1 MDIRATTSTV
11 AGIVDFHTVFKSRHC
26 KVGAARLLVCPFAVF
41 VFSDRHNLAC
51 RNLNGYICRSDKRTH
66 LTSNSCRTVCHAAK
80 HTVSSADCGYAVI
93 FRCPR
98 KSHRVDRHCLLVD
111 NSLHLH
117 RIFALIV
124 NHDVF
129 QSESNIIACRHIYR
143 KHCLNTVVSSL
154 QSTHTFACAI
164 ECGAVVDNLAE
175 SLVAAELNALQVCI
189 DKHTILVVA
198 IEFRSIDTVFREV
211 HRPVY
216 ETHLS
221 DSLVVRHISNNKQTA
236 CHSTL
241 FAVARLVEH
250 AKRLC
255 IHCRRAAAVDID
267 SLVGTSIVKH
277 SGKFLSVYTSRN
289 CATAVDNHHHQF
301 SVVCRIADTC
311 ARMARAGV
319 ATVAFRVEHLARF

>member
-1 MDIRATTSTV
+1 MDICATTRTV
-11 AGIVDFHTVFKSRHC
+11 ACIVDFHTVFKSRNN
-26 KVGAARLLVCPFAVF
+26 KVGTAKLRVFPFAIF
-41 VFSDRHNLAC
+41 IFRDRHNLAC
-51 RNLNGYICRSDKRTH
+51 RNLDRHICSSHKRTH
-66 LTSNSCRTVCHAAK
+66 FTSNSCRTICHSAK

-93 FRCPR
+93 FRCPS
-98 KSHRVDRHCLLVD
+98 KSHRVDRHRFLIN
-111 NSLHLH
+111 NSLYLH
-117 RIFALIV
+117 RIFAFVV

-221 DSLVVRHISNNKQTA
+221 DSLVVRHIGNDKQTA

-241 FAVARLVEH
+241 MTIARLVEH
-250 AKRLC
+250 TKRLC
-255 IHCRRAAAVDID
+255 IHCRRATAVNID
-267 SLVGTSIVKH
+267 SLVGSSIVKH
-277 SGKFLSVYTSRN
+277 SGKFLCVYTGRN
-289 CATAVDNHHHQF
+289 CATSVDNHHHQL
-301 SVVCRIADTC
+301 
-311 ARMARAGV
+311 GV
-319 ATVAFRVEHLARF
+319 IC